1 MSWIDKLPLAIF
13 LKWLRGVLSEPD
25 GTPSST
31 RVLMYAFSVFSMWLL
46 WRCFFHIFRLTDP
59 TLVTIWLS
67 NMPMLVT
74 TLIGLIA
81 LPYGINK
88 GSATFSDIAN
98 MVTAAKTNNVNT
110 AITGTLG
117 DLKGMFVKQAVMPG
131 QETPPAPAAVA
142 AAPAKPAPATG
153 SAGIKG

>member
-1 MSWIDKLPLAIF
+1 MAFGF
-13 LKWLRGVLSEPD
+13 LKKTLTWIRGVLSEPD

-31 RVLMYAFSVFSMWLL
+31 RVLMYIFSFFSMWLL
-46 WRCFFHIFRLTDP
+46 WRCFYHIFRLTDA

-98 MVTAAKTNNVNT
+98 MIANARTNNVNT
-110 AITGTLG
+110 AISGSLSE
-117 DLKGMFVKQAVMPG
+117 LKGMFAKQQTG
-131 QETPPAPAAVA
+131 PAPAA
-142 AAPAKPAPATG
+142 PSTPPPATG
-153 SAGIKG
+153 SSGVKG

>member
-1 MSWIDKLPLAIF
+1 MAWTWLDNFPIARF

-31 RVLMYAFSVFSMWLL
+31 RVLMYAFSIFSMWLI
-46 WRCFFHIFRLTDP
+46 WRCFFHIFRLHDP

-88 GSATFSDIAN
+88 GTATFSDIAN
-98 MVTAAKTNNVNT
+98 MVTAAKTNNANP
-110 AITGTLG
+110 ASPLG
-117 DLKGMFVKQAVMPG
+117 DLKGMLRQQIAAPEVPPVAPKAPQAV
-131 QETPPAPAAVA
+131 
-142 AAPAKPAPATG
+142 G

>member
-1 MSWIDKLPLAIF
+1 MSWMDKLPLARF

-31 RVLMYAFSVFSMWLL
+31 RVLMYAFSIFSMWLI
-46 WRCFFHIFRLTDP
+46 WRCFYHIFRLHDP

-67 NMPMLVT
+67 NMPMLVG
-74 TLIGLIA
+74 TLVGLIA

-98 MVTAAKTNNVNT
+98 MIASAKSNNVNT
-110 AITGTLG
+110 AITGSLA
-117 DLKGMFVKQAVMPG
+117 DLKGMF
-131 QETPPAPAAVA
+131 
-142 AAPAKPAPATG
+142 AKPAPEPALTPVVTQATAPPPG
-153 SAGIKG
+153 TGTPGVKG

>member
-1 MSWIDKLPLAIF
+1 MSWMDKLPLARF

-31 RVLMYAFSVFSMWLL
+31 RVLMYAFSIFSMWLI
-46 WRCFFHIFRLTDP
+46 WRCFYHIFRLHDP

-67 NMPMLVT
+67 NMPMLVG
-74 TLIGLIA
+74 TLVGLIA

-98 MVTAAKTNNVNT
+98 MIASAKSNNVNT
-110 AITGTLG
+110 AITGSLA
-117 DLKGMFVKQAVMPG
+117 DLKGMF
-131 QETPPAPAAVA
+131 
-142 AAPAKPAPATG
+142 AKPAPEPALTPVATQATAPPPG
-153 SAGIKG
+153 TGTPGVKG